1 MTPRHIHVV
10 INDAPDDAETVLLN
24 SVDALTFYREHAKAS
39 GLTVTEAQSRQRPRG
54 IIPSRRVLK
63 DYVLSSDTVKL
74 SFLDALLED

>member
-1 MTPRHIHVV
+1 MTARHIHVV
-10 INDAPDDAETVLLN
+10 INDADNDAETVLLN

-39 GLTVTEAQSRQRPRG
+39 GLSISESQARQKPRG

>member
-10 INDAPDDAETVLLN
+10 INDSPDDAETVLLN

-39 GLTVTEAQSRQRPRG
+39 GLTVAEAQAHRPRG